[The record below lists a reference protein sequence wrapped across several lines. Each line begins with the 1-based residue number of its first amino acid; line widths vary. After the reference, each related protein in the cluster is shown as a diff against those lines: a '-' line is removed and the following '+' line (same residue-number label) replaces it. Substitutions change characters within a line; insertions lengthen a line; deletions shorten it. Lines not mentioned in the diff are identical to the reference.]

1 MSVSAAHADK
11 FKEQVVTEER
21 AFTVRDDGQLLV
33 YRVGDGETVPFWS
46 SRSRVETIQKRFP
59 KYRRWQISELSLA
72 DFWRCL
78 DNLERDG
85 INVGVNWSGQQLT
98 GYDVPVAEL
107 RAGLGYWLDKL
118 DKRKLLEPAT

>member
-1 MSVSAAHADK
+1 MSVSAAQSDK

-33 YRVGDGETVPFWS
+33 YRVGSGEAVPFWS

-78 DNLERDG
+78 HNLERDG
-85 INVGVNWSGQQLT
+85 IHVGVNWSGQQLT
-98 GYDVPVAEL
+98 GFDVSVAEL

-118 DKRKLLEPAT
+118 DKRKLL